1 MSPHLVSP
9 LISIDGS
16 HEKKEEKKNRREKE
30 HKREGKKEQEWV
42 VGGVGDA

>member
-1 MSPHLVSP
+1 MSPHIVSP

-30 HKREGKKEQEWV
+30 HKRESKKEQEWV